1 MQQSEFD
8 ELQQA
13 AEALESAMY
22 EFDNILRSADSRL
35 YEQWKAGGK
44 QVSNEFVS
52 MYPCVSEVMEKL
64 EGSVEP
70 DEDEEDCATCTSTYN
85 FETPMNSIDGV

>member
-1 MQQSEFD
+1 MKQSEFD
-8 ELQQA
+8 ELQEA
-13 AEALESAMY
+13 ANALEAAMY
-22 EFDNILRSADSRL
+22 EFDNALKSSDSRL

-64 EGSVEP
+64 EEDVEP
-70 DEDEEDCATCTSTYN
+70 DDDDDEE
-85 FETPMNSIDGV
+85 E